1 MLFKSKIYISIFLLN
16 ISLIITNCA
25 DNVLSPNVK
34 SFTLADTVQIN
45 YKEKLSNSDENL
57 SIEFYKL
64 ITDSRC
70 PEDVICVWE
79 GDTEL
84 KFQLIKNSDSILFSL
99 HSNKSF
105 SNSDSTIFGYNIEL
119 VNVEPY
125 PNTQIHYNTSDY
137 SAYIIIKKQ

>member
-1 MLFKSKIYISIFLLN
+1 MQIRSKIYISIFLLN

-57 SIEFYKL
+57 SVEFNEL

-79 GDTEL
+79 GDAEL
-84 KFQLIKNSDSILFSL
+84 QFQLINNSDSILFSL

-105 SNSDSTIFGYNIEL
+105 SNSDSTVFGYNIEL

-125 PNTQIHYNTSDY
+125 PNTQIEYKPSDY
-137 SAYIIIKKQ
+137 SAYIVITKQ